1 MAALIELMNLIPKE
15 QRELASV
22 LLNKVTN
29 FATER
34 EKFNK
39 ILGDSPVY
47 RICRQAANTFGCL
60 EMEMF
65 SKLRKREVVNARM
78 FVYVYT
84 VRELAWSNSRAG
96 KVFGKDHA
104 TVLNAIK
111 VFDGWYQ
118 TDKTFR
124 EQYEQFKSIL
134 DDKPSNDVSKS
145 ASDTR
150 AVPTDVLI
158 HRTVDN

>member
-65 SKLRKREVVNARM
+65 TKLRKREVVNARM

-84 VRELAWSNSRAG
+84 VRELAWSNTRAG

-111 VFDGWYQ
+111 VFDGWYE

-134 DDKPSNDVSKS
+134 NDKPSNDVSKS
-145 ASDTR
+145 ATDTS
-150 AVPTDVLI
+150 ATPHDVLI

>member
-65 SKLRKREVVNARM
+65 TKLRKREVVNARM

-84 VRELAWSNSRAG
+84 VRELAWSNTRAG

-111 VFDGWYQ
+111 VFDGWYE

-134 DDKPSNDVSKS
+134 NDKPSNDVSKS
-145 ASDTR
+145 ATDTS
-150 AVPTDVLI
+150 ATTYDVLI

>member
-1 MAALIELMNLIPKE
+1 
-15 QRELASV
+15 
-22 LLNKVTN
+22 
-29 FATER
+29 
-34 EKFNK
+34 
-39 ILGDSPVY
+39 
-47 RICRQAANTFGCL
+47 
-60 EMEMF
+60 
-65 SKLRKREVVNARM
+65 

-84 VRELAWSNSRAG
+84 VRELGWSNTRAG
-96 KVFGKDHA
+96 RVFGKDHA

-150 AVPTDVLI
+150 AIQTDVLI
-158 HRTVDN
+158 

>member
-1 MAALIELMNLIPKE
+1 MAALIELMHLIPKE

-29 FATER
+29 IATER

-65 SKLRKREVVNARM
+65 TKLRKREVVNARM
-78 FVYVYT
+78 FVYVYAAAKYP
-84 VRELAWSNSRAG
+84 LGYCKGS
-96 KVFGKDHA
+96 
-104 TVLNAIK
+104 
-111 VFDGWYQ
+111 
-118 TDKTFR
+118 
-124 EQYEQFKSIL
+124 
-134 DDKPSNDVSKS
+134 
-145 ASDTR
+145 
-150 AVPTDVLI
+150 
-158 HRTVDN
+158 

>member
-60 EMEMF
+60 EIEMF

-118 TDKTFR
+118 TDKIFK

-134 DDKPSNDVSKS
+134 DDKPSIDVPKGESYKS
-145 ASDTR
+145 TA
-150 AVPTDVLI
+150 PTDVFL

>member
-1 MAALIELMNLIPKE
+1 MAALIELMNLIPTE

-29 FATER
+29 FASER

-65 SKLRKREVVNARM
+65 TKLRKREVVNARM
-78 FVYVYT
+78 FVYVYA
-84 VRELAWSNSRAG
+84 VRELGWSNTRAG
-96 KVFGKDHA
+96 RVFGKDHA
-104 TVLNAIK
+104 TVLSAIK
-111 VFDGWYQ
+111 VFDGWYEV
-118 TDKTFR
+118 DKTFK
-124 EQYEQFKSIL
+124 EQYEQFKLIL
-134 DDKPSNDVSKS
+134 DDKPSHDVSKS

-150 AVPTDVLI
+150 AISTDVLI
-158 HRTVDN
+158 HRTIDN